1 MADQLK
7 IVELTH
13 GCIVRDPDGR
23 TWIWDDMNT
32 RQIYIDEYGIGPDVP
47 VGLSPSGIL
56 MTFANKDIIVDALEE
71 KGGATDDQAI

>member
-1 MADQLK
+1 MTELPK

-23 TWIWDDMNT
+23 TWIWDAMNM
-32 RQIYIDEYGIGPDVP
+32 RQIYFDECGIGPAVP

-56 MTFANKDIIVDALEE
+56 MTFANEDIIVDPLTE
-71 KGGATDDQAI
+71 GVGVTDG

>member
-1 MADQLK
+1 MIELPK

-23 TWIWDDMNT
+23 TWIWDAMNM
-32 RQIYIDEYGIGPDVP
+32 RQIYFDECGIGPAVP

-56 MTFANKDIIVDALEE
+56 MTFANEDIIVDPLTE
-71 KGGATDDQAI
+71 GVGVTDG